1 MEKNNFEHCIESV
14 DKVRNIA
21 ENIKIQL
28 LNENKKEDIGIFTIV
43 DDLCKA
49 SCARCARVSHKLF
62 DGTTSITKDIEL
74 FNRLKNAG
82 HWSPLEFVAV
92 ACNAKDYKLSN
103 YKGYNQYRRFYN

>member
-28 LNENKKEDIGIFTIV
+28 LNENTKEAIGIFTLV

-49 SCARCARVSHKLF
+49 LGHAAHWAKQLKWQIERKNIDENIS
-62 DGTTSITKDIEL
+62 TS
-74 FNRLKNAG
+74 N
-82 HWSPLEFVAV
+82 
-92 ACNAKDYKLSN
+92 
-103 YKGYNQYRRFYN
+103 

>member
-14 DKVRNIA
+14 DKVRNIV

-49 SCARCARVSHKLF
+49 LGHAAHWAEQLKLEIERKNINENIS
-62 DGTTSITKDIEL
+62 TS
-74 FNRLKNAG
+74 N
-82 HWSPLEFVAV
+82 
-92 ACNAKDYKLSN
+92 
-103 YKGYNQYRRFYN
+103 

>member
-28 LNENKKEDIGIFTIV
+28 LNENKKEDGIFTIV

-49 SCARCARVSHKLF
+49 LGHAAHWAEQLKWEIERKNIDENIS
-62 DGTTSITKDIEL
+62 TS
-74 FNRLKNAG
+74 N
-82 HWSPLEFVAV
+82 
-92 ACNAKDYKLSN
+92 
-103 YKGYNQYRRFYN
+103 

>member
-43 DDLCKA
+43 GDLYKA
-49 SCARCARVSHKLF
+49 LEHAAHSAEQLKWQIERNNINENIS
-62 DGTTSITKDIEL
+62 TS
-74 FNRLKNAG
+74 N
-82 HWSPLEFVAV
+82 
-92 ACNAKDYKLSN
+92 
-103 YKGYNQYRRFYN
+103 